1 MAKGGQGPASPG
13 TPSFGQ
19 EIVGL
24 KKTIEDKNKA
34 MAELKAKLEANEK
47 ELEKT
52 VSTQYLK
59 CGLTFVL
66 VFKLLHF
73 GTILI

>member
-34 MAELKAKLEANEK
+34 MAELKAKLEEKDK

-59 CGLTFVL
+59 WTYICSCF
-66 VFKLLHF
+66 
-73 GTILI
+73 